1 MDDGPPEDRSAPDD
15 VDPDDGESLRDEE
28 TNRED
33 EQVNIAQEI
42 FSQQDDPVFA
52 NKSLLEISHIPSFDR
67 IVGRDEEIR
76 KLSEELRGA
85 VQGYSPENVIIYG
98 KTGTGKSL
106 VSKYV
111 SSQAVSNAHEEVS
124 IGFQY
129 LDCSTDNTETQAAS
143 TLARTFNDPAETGF
157 EIPER
162 GLSTAAY
169 YKRLWRTLESLYDV
183 VIIILDEADMMADDN
198 LLMKLSRAGESGNT
212 DCRIGVIAISNKI
225 EWADD
230 LNERVKSSLQPKE
243 LSFHPYDA
251 DQLEEILQNRR
262 DAFKPGVLED
272 GVIQLCAAYAAS
284 DFGDARKAIDI
295 LRHAGNIAYE
305 RNADHVTEQHV
316 KDARTKAEK
325 DRFKE
330 LIEGIPQQAKASL
343 LALAILSLNSEQEEF
358 PTQLVYR
365 QYQNIC
371 DNIGQDVRSER
382 RFRDILKE
390 LAFLGIVDNRK
401 ENLGRSGGITLL
413 NRLVEEPEIVYEI
426 IRDDTRFESLTNHLS
441 ES

>member
-1 MDDGPPEDRSAPDD
+1 MNLVCYHVCMNDGPPPGENSSGNRDGSAD
-15 VDPDDGESLRDEE
+15 
-28 TNRED
+28 D
-33 EQVNIAQEI
+33 EQVNIAKEI
-42 FSQQDDPVFA
+42 FSQQEDPIFA
-52 NKSLLEISHIPSFDR
+52 NKSLLEISHVPTFDR
-67 IVGRDEEIR
+67 IVGRDDEIR

-85 VQGYSPENVIIYG
+85 VQGYSPENVIVYG

-111 SSQAVSNAHEEVS
+111 SSQAVINAHEDVRV
-124 IGFQY
+124 GFEY

-143 TLARTFNDPAETGF
+143 TLARLLNDPVQTGL

-169 YKRLWRTLESLYDV
+169 YKRLWRVLDSLYDV
-183 VIIILDEADMMADDN
+183 VILILDEADLMIDDN

-212 DCRIGVIAISNKI
+212 ECRIGVIAISNKI
-225 EWADD
+225 EWAED

-251 DQLEEILQNRR
+251 HQLEVILQNRH
-262 DAFKPGVLED
+262 DAFKPGVLEE
-272 GVIQLCAAYAAS
+272 GVISLCSAYAAS

-305 RNADHVTEQHV
+305 RNADQVTESHV
-316 KDARTKAEK
+316 KEARNRAEK
-325 DRFKE
+325 DRFQE
-330 LIEGIPQQAKASL
+330 LIEGIPQQAKTSL
-343 LALAILSLNSEQEEF
+343 LALAILSLNSNQEEF
-358 PTQLVYR
+358 PTQLVYQ

-390 LAFLGIVDNRK
+390 LAFLGIVDNQK

-413 NRLVEEPEIVYEI
+413 NRLVEDPEIVYEI
-426 IRDDTRFESLTNHLS
+426 IREDARFETLTNHRN
-441 ES
+441 

>member
-1 MDDGPPEDRSAPDD
+1 MQDGPSHDTHSSEDHSDSP
-15 VDPDDGESLRDEE
+15 
-28 TNRED
+28 ED

-42 FSQQDDPVFA
+42 FSQQEDPIFA

-67 IVGRDEEIR
+67 IVGRDNEIR

-111 SSQAVSNAHEEVS
+111 SSQAVSNAHEDVS
-124 IGFQY
+124 VGFQY
-129 LDCSTDNTETQAAS
+129 LDCSTDNTETQAVS
-143 TLARTFNDPAETGF
+143 TLARSFNDPSKTGF

-169 YKRLWRTLESLYDV
+169 YKRLWRILEQLYDV
-183 VIIILDEADMMADDN
+183 VIIILDEADLMADDD

-225 EWADD
+225 EWAED

-251 DQLEEILQNRR
+251 QQLEEILQNRR
-262 DAFKPGVLED
+262 DAFKPEILDE
-272 GVIQLCAAYAAS
+272 GVIPLCAAYAAS

-295 LRHAGNIAYE
+295 LRHAGNIAFE
-305 RNADHVTEQHV
+305 QNAAAVTEQHV

-343 LALAILSLNSEQEEF
+343 LALAVLSLNSEQKEF

-371 DNIGQDVRSER
+371 DNIGQDIRSER

-426 IRDDTRFESLTNHLS
+426 IREDDRFGTLTDHLS
-441 ES
+441 DFD

>member
-1 MDDGPPEDRSAPDD
+1 MEDGSSRDTSVPDD
-15 VDPDDGESLRDEE
+15 AEQPS
-28 TNRED
+28 ED
-33 EQVNIAQEI
+33 AEVNIAQEI
-42 FSQQDDPVFA
+42 FSQQEDPIFA
-52 NKSLLEISHIPSFDR
+52 NKSLLEISHVPSFDR
-67 IVGRDEEIR
+67 IVGRDNEIR

-85 VQGYSPENVIIYG
+85 VQGYSPENVIVYG

-111 SSQAVSNAHEEVS
+111 SSQAVANAHDDVR
-124 IGFQY
+124 IGYEY

-143 TLARTFNDPAETGF
+143 TLARAFNDPEETGLD
-157 EIPER
+157 IPER

-169 YKRLWRTLESLYDV
+169 YKRLWQVLEQRYDV
-183 VIIILDEADMMADDN
+183 VLIILDEADLMADDN

-225 EWADD
+225 EWAED

-251 DQLEEILQNRR
+251 QQLEEILQHRR
-262 DAFKPGVLED
+262 DAFKPDVLDD
-272 GVIQLCAAYAAS
+272 GVIPLCAAYAAS
-284 DFGDARKAIDI
+284 DFGDARKAIDV
-295 LRHAGNIAYE
+295 LRHAGNVAYE
-305 RNADHVTEQHV
+305 RDADTVTEQHV

-330 LIEGIPQQAKASL
+330 LVEGIPQQAKASL

-426 IRDDTRFESLTNHLS
+426 IRDDARFETLTNHLS